1 MESLIALLNHLNNI
15 VMAKRIKKYT
25 IEEMRNLLEE
35 FQQQHEYNGVVDEY
49 YGDMAEIS
57 TMGAREFIDWLE
69 NKVD

>member
-1 MESLIALLNHLNNI
+1 MFATNNLNPTI
-15 VMAKRIKKYT
+15 MAKRIKKYS

-35 FQQQHEYNGVVDEY
+35 FKQQHEYSGVVDEY

-57 TMGAREFIDWLE
+57 TMGAREFLDWLE